1 MTIRDVN
8 YISDYCEVVLDK
20 ALPASSTTLQLGG
33 EIRTAG
39 LNSTLT
45 ETPYGSPTVEW
56 DFKKGVLPSG
66 LTFTRNSEAYYYDSG
81 GFLKNAVANEP
92 RFIYDQLTRKSLG
105 LLIENSDT
113 RGISN
118 PSDFSFDGTAGITVS
133 NTGSTIINPLG
144 VTSSLNG
151 VKNFSLNTALNNQ
164 HYGIF
169 STSITRNRAN
179 FSIYAKRST
188 TNAVYPILILDNGGA
203 NGVWASFNLNQGT
216 ILQTGT
222 NGTGNSQNATIEKF
236 RNGWYRI
243 GISGAGGSTYIRA
256 TVSATNTTS
265 GSQWYPSYLAV
276 AGDNFNLWG
285 PALGGADVSRSTNTS
300 FIQVSGA
307 GRDTDRLRTTGTTW
321 SNYHNTSEGTYYFEW
336 YTPPQYAA
344 SDSNF
349 YYSSFNQTGCS
360 LFRLINEISSEQIV
374 FNVLTNSTA
383 GQLSVTSVPLGI
395 FSSVN
400 TTVRKGINKIAIS
413 YKGGEISLTVNGT
426 VAGKILFQNDAQIG
440 ITTVNFDGGS
450 ASTTSYILSNF
461 KYYPRRFEDSTL
473 VSMTIP
479 SEH

>member
-1 MTIRDVN
+1 MALSDLTYTN
-8 YISDYCEVVLDK
+8 DYCEVVLDK
-20 ALPASSTTLQLGG
+20 APAASSTTLQLGG
-33 EIRTAG
+33 EISTAG

-113 RGISN
+113 RGIAN
-118 PSDFSFDGTAGITVS
+118 PTDFGFDSTGGITLS
-133 NTGSTIINPLG
+133 NTGSSIINPLG

-151 VKNFSLNTALNNQ
+151 VKNFSLNTGTNSL
-164 HYGIF
+164 HYGFF
-169 STSITRNRAN
+169 SISISRARAN

-188 TNAVYPILILDNGGA
+188 TNTVYPVLILDNGVA
-203 NGVWASFNLNQGT
+203 NGIWASFNLNTGT
-216 ILQTGT
+216 ILQTGV
-222 NGTGNSQNATIEKF
+222 NGAGNSQNATIEKF

-243 GISGAGGSTYIRA
+243 GISGAGGANYVRA
-256 TVSATNTTS
+256 SVTATNTTS
-265 GSQWYPSYLAV
+265 GSQWYPSYVAV

-285 PALGGADVSRSTNTS
+285 PTVGGADASRSTNTS

-321 SNYHNTSEGTYYFEW
+321 SNYHNASEGTYYFEW

-349 YYSSFNQTGCS
+349 YYSSFNQVGCS
-360 LFRLINEISSEQIV
+360 LFRLINEISFEQII
-374 FNVLTNSTA
+374 FNVLTNATT
-383 GQLSVTSVPLGI
+383 GQLSVTSSPLGV

-400 TTVRKGINKIAIS
+400 TTLRKGLNKIAIS
-413 YKGGEISLTVNGT
+413 YRGGEISLAVNGT
-426 VAGKILFQNDAQIG
+426 GAGTILFQNEGRLG
-440 ITTVNFDGGS
+440 ITAVNFDGGS

-473 VSMTIP
+473 ISMTIP
-479 SEH
+479 SEY